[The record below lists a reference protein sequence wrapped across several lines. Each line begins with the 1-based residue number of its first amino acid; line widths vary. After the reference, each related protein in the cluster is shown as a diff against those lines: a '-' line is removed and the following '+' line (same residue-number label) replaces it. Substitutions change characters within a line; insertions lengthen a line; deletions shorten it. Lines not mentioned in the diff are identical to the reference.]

1 MKIIN
6 LILHILTMIVML
18 PDLLFIGIAFL
29 WGVQYLRGWETIY
42 VPAFVMLFFGAFF
55 YSLLGGVILFPKYR
69 KARNKVYMRH
79 ELIVHGL
86 SALSFGGM
94 LLYTLVQILHP
105 APEIPELTTHS
116 EPKFSAIDITG
127 FALALAGIIISI
139 IIGVRKD
146 KIAAAIAQPQPIA
159 QPQVVARPQATAQP
173 RATVRP
179 QSPVQGGQIKTRPRF
194 CSKCGT
200 PTGTEGSFCR
210 QCGSKLI

>member
-55 YSLLGGVILFPKYR
+55 YSLVGGVILFPKFR
-69 KARNKVYMRH
+69 KNKNRSYMKH

-127 FALALAGIIISI
+127 FALAIAGIIISI

-146 KIAAAIAQPQPIA
+146 KITAAIAQPQAIT
-159 QPQVVARPQATAQP
+159 QPQVVARPQATVQPQATAQLQ
-173 RATVRP
+173 T
-179 QSPVQGGQIKTRPRF
+179 PVQGVQIKARPRF

>member
-1 MKIIN
+1 MK
-6 LILHILTMIVML
+6 
-18 PDLLFIGIAFL
+18 
-29 WGVQYLRGWETIY
+29 
-42 VPAFVMLFFGAFF
+42 
-55 YSLLGGVILFPKYR
+55 
-69 KARNKVYMRH
+69 H

-105 APEIPELTTHS
+105 APDIPELTTHS

-127 FALALAGIIISI
+127 FALAIAGIIISI

-146 KIAAAIAQPQPIA
+146 KITVAIAQPQA
-159 QPQVVARPQATAQP
+159 
-173 RATVRP
+173 
-179 QSPVQGGQIKTRPRF
+179 PVQGVQIKMRPRF

-210 QCGSKLI
+210 QCGSKLM